1 MRIEELLI
9 AARSSVALKPSS
21 IVLFFS
27 IGLSSLVYEKL
38 KEEFGATELELEF
51 SVLDFDFTEDSES
64 DWINVLGR
72 TYREACILEI
82 KVFEIRHAIE
92 AELSECDVNG
102 SCLVAAEAELSED
115 HTERNMGF
123 SFCSLISRMEF
134 FLLNVKDAEWTNLPN
149 LFGSDDF
156 INFDTTALIA
166 LVSGISNGATE
177 KILATPEGELRQRFK
192 GNYEFVIGQVSFW
205 F

>member
-1 MRIEELLI
+1 MRTEELLV

-21 IVLFFS
+21 IILFFS

-38 KEEFGATELELEF
+38 KEEFGAAKLELEF
-51 SVLDFDFTEDSES
+51 SFFDFDFTQDSES

-82 KVFEIRHAIE
+82 KVFEIRHAVEI
-92 AELSECDVNG
+92 ELSECDVKG
-102 SCLVAAEAELSED
+102 SCLVAAEVELSED
-115 HTERNMGF
+115 LIERNMGF
-123 SFCSLISRMEF
+123 SFCSLISRMELC
-134 FLLNVKDAEWTNLPN
+134 LLDVKDAEWTKLCN
-149 LFGSDDF
+149 LFGRGDF

-166 LVSGISNGATE
+166 LVSGISNCATE